1 VRGLADGCLEMGLPV
16 TGGNVSFYNQTGDVA
31 ILPTPVIGV
40 LGVIDDVR
48 TRTPMS
54 FNKAGLELYLLGTT
68 HSDLAGSEWAFLH
81 GQRGGNSPTADL
93 QNEMNL
99 IEVLLAGRSEKIFT
113 AAHDLSQ
120 GGLAMSITEMV
131 LRHMVGATISLKDTA
146 IDLLSETPGRV
157 IVAVESSQAGALI
170 DLCVK
175 YKISLSKLGTTGGDS
190 LVINEITISLQELK
204 TAHTSTFPKLFG

>member
-1 VRGLADGCLEMGLPV
+1 MGLPV

-54 FNKAGLELYLLGTT
+54 FDKAGLDLYLLGTT
-68 HSDLAGSEWAFLH
+68 GADLAGSEWAFLH

-113 AAHDLSQ
+113 SAHDLSQ
-120 GGLAMSITEMV
+120 GGLGMTITEMV
-131 LRHMVGATISLKDTA
+131 LRHMVGATISLNDVGN
-146 IDLLSETPGRV
+146 DLLSETPGRV
-157 IVAVESSQAGALI
+157 VIAVDPSKSSALLE
-170 DLCVK
+170 LCAK
-175 YKISLSKLGTTGGDS
+175 YKTLISKLGITGGDA
-190 LVINEITISLQELK
+190 LVINETTISLQELK
-204 TAHTSTFPKLFG
+204 TAHTSTFPRLFG

>member
-1 VRGLADGCLEMGLPV
+1 
-16 TGGNVSFYNQTGDVA
+16 
-31 ILPTPVIGV
+31 
-40 LGVIDDVR
+40 
-48 TRTPMS
+48 
-54 FNKAGLELYLLGTT
+54 
-68 HSDLAGSEWAFLH
+68 
-81 GQRGGNSPTADL
+81 
-93 QNEMNL
+93 
-99 IEVLLAGRSEKIFT
+99 
-113 AAHDLSQ
+113 
-120 GGLAMSITEMV
+120 MV